1 MQSYN
6 VSLETLK
13 SEFKSNSIDFSYP
26 GFYDQPNFMKMEK
39 RNAEYLVNYASFI
52 EKSNYNTNYSQIAR
66 KKIDVISGI
75 LFNELKND
83 GRKGAC
89 IDLSMVLSRI
99 LEKESLWNYMVCGT
113 LTIIYPNNSGIN
125 NTYFWD
131 MDITNAKAGH
141 VWVIA
146 PPFRVIDLTLK
157 IQDYPQPNNKYI
169 PNYILAEKYLPATY
183 NVEDICSPEI
193 LLAAKSNGIQKDDL
207 IFTAH
212 PERKIFYNEF
222 KGSLVEIHKTRFK
235 YIPSSITASDQPFE
249 QITALNLNER
259 LGLDI
264 YNDLIKPKLKEI
276 K

>member
-1 MQSYN
+1 MQKYDAP
-6 VSLETLK
+6 LEILK
-13 SEFKSNSIDFSYP
+13 QDFKVNSIDFSYP
-26 GFYDQPNFMKMEK
+26 DFYDQPNFTIVE
-39 RNAEYLVNYASFI
+39 NTNTEYLVNYASFI
-52 EKSNYNTNYSQIAR
+52 EKSHCDSNYLHTTR
-66 KKIDVISGI
+66 KKIEVISKI
-75 LFNELKND
+75 LFNELKID

-99 LEKESLWNYMVCGT
+99 LEKEAIWNYMVCGT
-113 LTIIYPNNSGIN
+113 LTIIYPKNSGIK

-141 VWVIA
+141 VWVVA
-146 PPFRVIDLTLK
+146 PPFKVIDITLK
-157 IQDYPQPNNKYI
+157 IQDYIERNDKFI

-193 LLAAKSNGIQKDDL
+193 LLVARSRGIQQDDL

-212 PERKIFYNEF
+212 PERKIFYKEF
-222 KGSLVEIHKTRFK
+222 PGSLIEIKKTKFK
-235 YIPSSITASDQPFE
+235 YIPSSITASDELFE
-249 QITALNLNER
+249 QITTLNLNGR

-264 YNDLIKPKLKEI
+264 YNDLIIPKLKEI